1 MKKKGE
7 AFLEYNLVFMIL
19 VVIFLVF
26 GVLLIVRYESYTAFY
41 EQVYAKQL
49 ALVIDKAEPG
59 MTMEIDIT
67 PLMNSATKNRF
78 SGTVVNIDNN
88 EHTVSVYLVE
98 GTGYSHQYFNDVA
111 IEWNIKQ
118 EERGLT
124 LVLHF
129 YEANDSDPTERNEV
143 NA

>member
-88 EHTVSVYLVE
+88 EQTVSVHLIE

-111 IEWNIKQ
+111 IEWNIKE